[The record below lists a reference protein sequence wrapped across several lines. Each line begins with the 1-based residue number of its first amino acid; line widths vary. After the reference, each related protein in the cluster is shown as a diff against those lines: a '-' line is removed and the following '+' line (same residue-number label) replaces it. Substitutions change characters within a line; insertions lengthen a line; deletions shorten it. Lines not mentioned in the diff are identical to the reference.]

1 MGKTEPSLEHKGS
14 LRANEAHDQPPT
26 MSRNINRYHLAVF
39 DVPGRIFPTFF
50 DGPGFCVVSVVC
62 EVSIDVPGPTAG
74 PKAVGGKM
82 KEMLLPLVT
91 LGFGPLVSAIYE
103 SVTLKGAEIN
113 TYLEDDQ
120 R

>member
-1 MGKTEPSLEHKGS
+1 
-14 LRANEAHDQPPT
+14 
-26 MSRNINRYHLAVF
+26 
-39 DVPGRIFPTFF
+39 
-50 DGPGFCVVSVVC
+50 
-62 EVSIDVPGPTAG
+62 
-74 PKAVGGKM
+74 M